1 MGNKSAFGSFARK
14 AIVWAIVAVV
24 AILLFK
30 IVFSIIAGFVQ
41 MLFAIALLVF
51 VLYAVVWVVRKL

>member
-1 MGNKSAFGSFARK
+1 MGNQSAFGSFARK